1 MYLDASVEQGR
12 ARRIKTESALEGEA
26 NATDTVAAHL
36 PLLLAR
42 DGIDGNRVRSF
53 HRLSVDGLF
62 AFPPVPTDDDYII
75 DEGIC

>member
-42 DGIDGNRVRSF
+42 DGIDGTGCDRFTASMWMDLLRS
-53 HRLSVDGLF
+53 LLF
-62 AFPPVPTDDDYII
+62 QQMMITS
-75 DEGIC
+75 

>member
-36 PLLLAR
+36 PLLLLATASTETGCDR
-42 DGIDGNRVRSF
+42 FTASVWMDFLRS
-53 HRLSVDGLF
+53 LLF
-62 AFPPVPTDDDYII
+62 QQMVITS
-75 DEGIC
+75 